1 MHGDRQ
7 TAQNQ
12 DLAMTIV
19 ARTPTTIITGFL
31 GAGKTTFINS
41 LLAHKNTLNM
51 TDKWAILVNEFGK
64 IGIDGKLFA
73 DSDVAIK
80 EVSGGCIC
88 CTNQLSL
95 QIALVRLL
103 SDHKPSHLIIEPT
116 GLAHPDE
123 LSSQLGAPHW
133 QTSLHLRA
141 TICILNAAQ
150 WQEEHHRN
158 HDGYQAHVKFSDIVI
173 INRTQ
178 MLSTDQYQA
187 LRDWINSIHPNVQ
200 IIDMNTAS
208 ADELMALLGKMPMP
222 KQQPIKVALNPL
234 ALKPVVTNTNVTGE
248 IDDTEPPYRYHDKM
262 AGFHVGGWRLPKE
275 WRFDGHELQ
284 KWLLNL
290 PHYARIKGIIH
301 TQDGWISLNITQE
314 SISIQDSDA
323 QEDSRLELILH
334 QEMDWNGLD
343 GELMGLI
350 ISSIK

>member
-31 GAGKTTFINS
+31 GAGKTTFINT

-200 IIDMNTAS
+200 IIDMNTTS

-323 QEDSRLELILH
+323 QEDSRLEFILH
-334 QEMDWNGLD
+334 QEID
-343 GELMGLI
+343 
-350 ISSIK
+350 

>member
-173 INRTQ
+173 INRAQT
-178 MLSTDQYQA
+178 LSTDQYQA

>member
-31 GAGKTTFINS
+31 GAGKTTFINT

-64 IGIDGKLFA
+64 IGIDGKLFT
-73 DSDVAIK
+73 DNDVAIK

-323 QEDSRLELILH
+323 QEDSRLEFILH
-334 QEMDWNGLD
+334 QEIDWNGLD

>member
-314 SISIQDSDA
+314 SISIQDRDA

>member
-31 GAGKTTFINS
+31 GAGKTTFINT

>member
-31 GAGKTTFINS
+31 GAGKTTFINT

-334 QEMDWNGLD
+334 QEIDWNGLD

>member
-1 MHGDRQ
+1 
-7 TAQNQ
+7 
-12 DLAMTIV
+12 MTIV

-200 IIDMNTAS
+200 IIDMNTTS

>member
-200 IIDMNTAS
+200 IIDMNTTS

-323 QEDSRLELILH
+323 QEDSRLEFILH
-334 QEMDWNGLD
+334 QEID
-343 GELMGLI
+343 
-350 ISSIK
+350 

>member
-334 QEMDWNGLD
+334 QEIDWNGLD

>member
-31 GAGKTTFINS
+31 GAGKTTFINT

-200 IIDMNTAS
+200 IIDMNTTS

>member
-31 GAGKTTFINS
+31 GAGKTTFINT

-323 QEDSRLELILH
+323 QEDSRLEFILH
-334 QEMDWNGLD
+334 QEID
-343 GELMGLI
+343 
-350 ISSIK
+350 

>member
-1 MHGDRQ
+1 
-7 TAQNQ
+7 
-12 DLAMTIV
+12 MTIV

>member
-1 MHGDRQ
+1 
-7 TAQNQ
+7 
-12 DLAMTIV
+12 
-19 ARTPTTIITGFL
+19 
-31 GAGKTTFINS
+31 
-41 LLAHKNTLNM
+41 
-51 TDKWAILVNEFGK
+51 
-64 IGIDGKLFA
+64 
-73 DSDVAIK
+73 
-80 EVSGGCIC
+80 
-88 CTNQLSL
+88 
-95 QIALVRLL
+95 
-103 SDHKPSHLIIEPT
+103 
-116 GLAHPDE
+116 
-123 LSSQLGAPHW
+123 
-133 QTSLHLRA
+133 
-141 TICILNAAQ
+141 
-150 WQEEHHRN
+150 
-158 HDGYQAHVKFSDIVI
+158 
-173 INRTQ
+173 

>member
-31 GAGKTTFINS
+31 GAGKTTFINT

-64 IGIDGKLFA
+64 IGIDGKLFT

-123 LSSQLGAPHW
+123 LLSQLGAPHW

-173 INRTQ
+173 INRAQ

-208 ADELMALLGKMPMP
+208 ADELMALLGKMPIP

-234 ALKPVVTNTNVTGE
+234 AVKPMVTNTNVTDD

-290 PHYARIKGIIH
+290 PHYARIKGIIR

-314 SISIQDSDA
+314 SISIQDRDA
-323 QEDSRLELILH
+323 QDDSRLELILH
-334 QEMDWNGLD
+334 QEIDWDGLD
-343 GELMGLI
+343 GDLMGFLMGE
-350 ISSIK
+350 

>member
-314 SISIQDSDA
+314 HQHPRQRRTGRQPPRAYPTPRDG
-323 QEDSRLELILH
+323 LE
-334 QEMDWNGLD
+334 WTGW
-343 GELMGLI
+343 
-350 ISSIK
+350 

>member
-323 QEDSRLELILH
+323 QEDSRLEFILH
-334 QEMDWNGLD
+334 QEID
-343 GELMGLI
+343 
-350 ISSIK
+350 